1 MQQKERCAIA
11 YRNNRSEAV
20 LEQLKR
26 LIAQNTK
33 PGDRLP
39 TEKALA
45 ETFQVGRSTIRE
57 CLSALTV
64 QGLVERRNGATFVA
78 KTLPVG
84 CLADPFN
91 LLISLKVAKVA
102 DLLELREM
110 LELSAIPLVVKRATP
125 ENLRPLER
133 IHWQMQ
139 NPDASREDFLQN
151 DVAFHQ
157 ALVAIAGNSALTEL
171 YAALRKV
178 IAENQTELSAVAAV
192 QDDSIASHG
201 VLLNALREGNAQKVL
216 RCMQDQLR
224 LTRIFHGL
232 PPTTAPEAKTTSE
245 TAVPSKPGKESS
257 DA

>member
-1 MQQKERCAIA
+1 M
-11 YRNNRSEAV
+11 
-20 LEQLKR
+20 
-26 LIAQNTK
+26 
-33 PGDRLP
+33 
-39 TEKALA
+39 
-45 ETFQVGRSTIRE
+45 
-57 CLSALTV
+57 
-64 QGLVERRNGATFVA
+64 
-78 KTLPVG
+78 
-84 CLADPFN
+84 
-91 LLISLKVAKVA
+91 
-102 DLLELREM
+102 
-110 LELSAIPLVVKRATP
+110 
-125 ENLRPLER
+125 
-133 IHWQMQ
+133 
-139 NPDASREDFLQN
+139 
-151 DVAFHQ
+151 
-157 ALVAIAGNSALTEL
+157 AIAGNSALTEL